1 MPDLS
6 YETLDPLK
14 IPLVTI
20 MIPTYGQEKI
30 VLNAV
35 DSALAQ
41 NYPNL
46 EVIVADDA
54 SPDKTADVV
63 ATRKDSRL
71 RYYRNTVNLGRVAN
85 YRNTLYNLANGDW
98 VVNLDGDDYY
108 TDTGFIRA
116 AVTLALREPEVC
128 VVMANAR
135 VKGAETQRQAVTTDL
150 EKIVPGVQLLYEIA
164 YRNRWFFH
172 LATLYR
178 RREALLSGFFRM
190 DALSSD
196 LESICRLSLKG
207 KVAFLNRNV
216 GVWRTTKIS
225 VSQTNDW
232 ERLLANLEIWPS
244 VFNEAVALGMPPA
257 SAGVVQRRIIVLCAY
272 SSLSQLIMS
281 GEWTGIIKYL
291 RLFWARYGTSTTAL
305 LITRLRLYVKAI
317 WYCQSR
323 GYS

>member
-6 YETLDPLK
+6 FETIGPLK

-20 MIPTYGQEKI
+20 MIPTYGQEKL

-35 DSALAQ
+35 DTALAQ
-41 NYPNL
+41 DYPNL

-54 SPDKTADVV
+54 SPDRTYDVV

-71 RYYRNTVNLGRVAN
+71 RYHRNTVNLGRVAN

-116 AVTLALREPEVC
+116 AVTLALREPEIF
-128 VVMANAR
+128 VVMANAM
-135 VKGAETQRQAVTTDL
+135 VKGTVIQRQAVTADL
-150 EKIVPGVQLLYEIA
+150 EKIVPGVHLLYEIA

-190 DALSSD
+190 DTLSSD

-225 VSQTNDW
+225 ASQTHDW
-232 ERLLANLEIWPS
+232 KRLLTDLEIWPS
-244 VFNEAVALGMPPA
+244 VFKEAVALGMPPVC
-257 SAGVVQRRIIVLCAY
+257 AGVVQRKIIVLCAY
-272 SSLSQLIMS
+272 SNLSQLIMS
-281 GEWTGIIKYL
+281 GEWTGIMKYM
-291 RLFWARYGTSTTAL
+291 RLFWERYGTSTTAL
-305 LITRLRLYVKAI
+305 LVTRLRLYIKAI
-317 WYCQSR
+317 WYCRSR
-323 GYS
+323 GSN